1 MTNPTVDAADAT
13 WTSKT
18 ATVEAARVYREPPT
32 QADGRS
38 YTLEQG
44 WAYDHR
50 ELYSWIEPSPKGAA
64 HLARPRTYYTECGR
78 HTRRWNGHWAKL
90 LGPRSAADIC
100 QRCAE
105 RARKNTQALTDAL
118 AARAGAQ

>member
-1 MTNPTVDAADAT
+1 MTNPAVDADDAT

-18 ATVEAARVYREPPT
+18 ATAEAVGVYREPPT
-32 QADGRS
+32 QADGRP
-38 YTLEQG
+38 YTREQG
-44 WAYDHR
+44 W
-50 ELYSWIEPSPKGAA
+50 LYERRQDYAWTESSSKGAA

-100 QRCAE
+100 QLCAE
-105 RARKNTQALTDAL
+105 RASR
-118 AARAGAQ
+118 AAPEIIRAGAQ